1 MRHSNS
7 AKAEI
12 IYKTLGEV
20 IRYERIKQNKSQR
33 ILADEFDI
41 EKSLISRLENGV
53 NEPKIVSLW
62 SICDALGITMDYLFK
77 QVREKLPADFSLI
90 EN

>member
-41 EKSLISRLENGV
+41 EKS
-53 NEPKIVSLW
+53 
-62 SICDALGITMDYLFK
+62 
-77 QVREKLPADFSLI
+77 VREKIHDKLEA
-90 EN
+90 

>member
-7 AKAEI
+7 AKTEI

-20 IRYERIKQNKSQR
+20 IRYERLKHNKLQR

-53 NEPKIVSLW
+53 NEPQIVFLW
-62 SICDALGITMDYLFK
+62 SICVVLGITMHYLFK
-77 QVREKLPADFSLI
+77 QVKEKLPADFF
-90 EN
+90 